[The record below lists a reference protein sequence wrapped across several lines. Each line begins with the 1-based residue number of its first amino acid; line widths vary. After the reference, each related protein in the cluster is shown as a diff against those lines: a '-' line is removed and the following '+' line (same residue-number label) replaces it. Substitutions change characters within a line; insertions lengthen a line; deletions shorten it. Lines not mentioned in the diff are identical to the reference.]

1 MFYKDNKRI
10 SSPGTSVFTKY
21 ILWGVFCGF
30 SCSDDLLQNK
40 VMSTLRMVL
49 ISEMKWNGFS
59 EKNSQKIRRQ
69 NYLYYCS
76 TAQLIQ
82 HNNTAKPTAVTVGS
96 SCTAYT
102 VITVFVSTVHPHT
115 NERNK
120 PLLVVHRS
128 SSFMFGRTNVRSS
141 EL

>member
-40 VMSTLRMVL
+40 VMSTLRTAL
-49 ISEMKWNGFS
+49 ISEMKWDGFS

-69 NYLYYCS
+69 NYLYYCC

-82 HNNTAKPTAVTVGS
+82 HNYAAKPTAVTVGS
-96 SCTAYT
+96 LCTAYT
-102 VITVFVSTVHPHT
+102 VIRMRIQKQAVYIRIFKVCVYTRPAVS
-115 NERNK
+115 EI
-120 PLLVVHRS
+120 
-128 SSFMFGRTNVRSS
+128 
-141 EL
+141 